1 MKSHQFLVGAML
13 FLSLGCTTQ
22 SNHSLTKI
30 TADYQK
36 YGLSKTVKSVKVLS
50 YSVIEKFG
58 DYEKGELLD
67 NENYILYFDESGNLS
82 ESSSFSKTGKLTFKT
97 VYKYRDG
104 ISIGSINYSSNGEIS
119 TEIQTEYDGDI
130 LLSRTII
137 DPDAHELKKYGIDNP
152 TNQKFDFSND
162 GKRITGFVRT
172 DDGVKK
178 EQYIY
183 KWNGN
188 TVDITSHDLNGT
200 PTGHHRTEEYDDLNR
215 QIKLIYENGITCE
228 VKYNDKGLPVYL
240 KNAHITKGTVI
251 FDPYNKT
258 EKISHLTY
266 KYDKKGNWIERVE
279 YDGEIKKPISISE
292 QTIKY

>member
-36 YGLSKTVKSVKVLS
+36 YGLCKTVKSVKVLS

-67 NENYILYFDESGNLS
+67 TDNYILNFNESGNLS

-97 VYKYRDG
+97 EYKYRDG
-104 ISIGSINYSSNGEIS
+104 LSIGSIHYSSNGEIS

-130 LLSRTII
+130 LLSKTII
-137 DPDAHELKKYGIDNP
+137 DPGAHELKKYGIDHP
-152 TNQKFDFSND
+152 INQKFDFSND

-178 EQYIY
+178 EQFIY

-188 TVDITSHDLNGT
+188 TVEITSHDLNGT
-200 PTGHHRTEEYDDLNR
+200 STGHHRIEEYDDLNR

-240 KNAHITKGTVI
+240 KNAHITTGTVI

-258 EKISHLTY
+258 EKISHLKY
-266 KYDKKGNWIERVE
+266 KYDKKGNWIERIE
-279 YDGEIKKPISISE
+279 YEGEMKKPISISE
-292 QTIKY
+292 QTIQY